1 MSSQTHNQNQKNE
14 EIKKLKEEIASLKE
28 YLLSDCCKQ
37 CDYIVNKIE
46 EYQKEVERLTHE
58 YIG

>member
-1 MSSQTHNQNQKNE
+1 MSSQTHNQKNA

>member
-1 MSSQTHNQNQKNE
+1 MSNQNNLKQKNE
-14 EIKKLKEEIASLKE
+14 EIRRLKEEIVSLKE

-58 YIG
+58 HIG

>member
-1 MSSQTHNQNQKNE
+1 MSTEQEKKE
-14 EIKKLKEEIASLKE
+14 EEVKKLKEQVSSLKE

-37 CDYIVNKIE
+37 CDYIVEKIQ
-46 EYQKEVERLTHE
+46 EYQKEIERLTNE